1 MDLEALVIASMPLVL
16 AGAAF
21 ALPMIRLAIR
31 SKEFFDL
38 YAVFWTGI
46 AAIVTS
52 YTVIKVWNIGKPLL
66 YTLGGWPPP
75 LGIVYEIDLVGA
87 VLAALT
93 AIVIFLATVYS
104 AWFAYRF
111 EKRVAWYYTLI
122 LLLEAGLLGCMYT
135 GDIFNLF
142 VMIEVTALASYALV
156 AFYRDRL
163 IALEASI
170 KYGIIGAAAT
180 SVYFLAVVILYL
192 SYGTLNM
199 ADLTLRAHEL
209 TTLLGTKLGTE
220 VYTLALSST
229 IALALSLWTFMYLA
243 AIFPNHFWLPDAHP
257 EAPTPISAILSG
269 VVVNVGIYATLRFFY
284 TIFSPGSVLST
295 VTIGSLALSLRDFIL
310 YVAMILGAIT
320 CILGA
325 LLMVVQRDVKRLLAY
340 STISHMGLIFM
351 GLAICLDTVAEPIRV
366 LALAAVVFH
375 TINHAFGKSLLFL
388 SAGVFIDITGT
399 RDMERWREMKGVG
412 GDRIAFSGMVTGSLH
427 LLGVPP
433 LGGFF
438 SKLMLMQAFIA
449 SGKPWLALVLVA
461 ASAIALIAYI
471 KLITSA
477 APLISAPQ
485 TTKRSPLA
493 ILTIVILIALCVA
506 PGIAYVAGYVIP
518 ALQKIAS
525 LTASTHGVRAYIEA
539 ALHAAEVLTP

>member
-1 MDLEALVIASMPLVL
+1 MDLGALVITSMPLVL

-21 ALPMIRLAIR
+21 ALPLLHLAIR
-31 SKEFFDL
+31 RKEFFDL
-38 YAVFWTGI
+38 YTVFWTGI
-46 AAIVTS
+46 AAIVAS
-52 YTVIKVWNIGKPLL
+52 YAVVKVWNLGKPLL

-87 VLAALT
+87 ILGALT

-104 AWFAYRF
+104 VWFAERF
-111 EKRVAWYYTLI
+111 EKRVSWYYTLM

-163 IALEASI
+163 VALEASI

-209 TTLLGTKLGTE
+209 TTLLGTKVGSE
-220 VYTLALSST
+220 VYALALSST

-388 SAGVFIDITGT
+388 AAGVFIDITGT
-399 RDMERWREMKGVG
+399 RDMERWRELRGVG
-412 GDRIAFSGMVTGSLH
+412 GDRIAFSGIVTGSLH

-477 APLISAPQ
+477 TPLISAQ
-485 TTKRSPLA
+485 QSAKRNPFA
-493 ILTIVILIALCVA
+493 ILTIIILIALCLA
-506 PGIAYVAGYVIP
+506 PGIAYVAGYAIP

-525 LTASTHGVRAYIEA
+525 LTASAHGIRTYIEV
-539 ALHAAEVLTP
+539 ALHAAEILMP